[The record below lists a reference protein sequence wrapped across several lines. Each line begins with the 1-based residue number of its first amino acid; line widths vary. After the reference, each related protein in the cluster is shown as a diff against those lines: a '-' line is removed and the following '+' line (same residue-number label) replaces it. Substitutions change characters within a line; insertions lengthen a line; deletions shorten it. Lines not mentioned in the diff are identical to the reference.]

1 MKKVERNLFVEES
14 GFYYVI
20 WRDSAKNGGAQHQN
34 SLRTTNKRD
43 AKAKLERLRRLG
55 MNWERFAAE
64 EFGQGKAPDGDVATA
79 PTKAASTSQAQEKE
93 PERSVP
99 PQATVP
105 PMFTAATPSG
115 AVFVPAADRPGIA
128 EAVHRHFTWKTTKPT
143 KWRKPMEDD
152 GKRMLRQMRDTLIAM
167 CRGWEDF
174 KPYEVWND
182 YRHLGKAQASLPKN
196 ERPKIDEKTIPLVA
210 GGNHMASYLRSVVPW
225 LVDKEWIPPSARN
238 DLKDI
243 VNTVVAPRNP
253 ALPSTQEILDLINQ
267 LILVD
272 RLAGLYVHL
281 LATTGLRRGR
291 WNSDPRNRRGAL
303 GLSWKDVNWE
313 KRTLRAVMKGG
324 AVETLPLID
333 EAIEVLRK
341 LEALTGGSKDGR
353 IFPIGAKRA
362 ASKLSA
368 WASVMD
374 LEITYLHA
382 LRHYF
387 ASVAIIAGVPIP
399 VVAKLLGHK
408 DGGILLMRTYSH
420 LLPGAEEEAA
430 RKLTILMPPKKAA

>member
-55 MNWERFAAE
+55 MNWERFASE
-64 EFGQGKAPDGDVATA
+64 EFGQGNAPASDVTA
-79 PTKAASTSQAQEKE
+79 APAKGAFISHNQEQA
-93 PERSVP
+93 PEISVP

-105 PMFTAATPSG
+105 PTFTAATPSG

-128 EAVHRHFTWKTTKPT
+128 EAANRHFTWKTTKPT

-167 CRGWEDF
+167 CRRWEDF
-174 KPYEVWND
+174 QPYEVWND
-182 YRHLGKAQASLPKN
+182 YRHLGKEQASRPKS

-253 ALPSTQEILDLINQ
+253 ALPTTQEILDLINQ

-272 RLAGLYVHL
+272 RLSGLYVHL

-291 WNSDPRNRRGAL
+291 WKTDPRERRGAL
-303 GLSWKDVNWE
+303 GLRWRDVDWE
-313 KRTLRAVMKGG
+313 KRQMRAVMKGG
-324 AVETLPLID
+324 NIITVALID
-333 EAIEVLRK
+333 EALAVLR
-341 LEALTGGSKDGR
+341 EVERLTGGNKDAR

-362 ASKLSA
+362 ASKLST
-368 WASVMD
+368 WANVME

-387 ASVAIIAGVPIP
+387 ASVSIIARVPIP
-399 VVAKLLGHK
+399 IVAKMLGHK
-408 DGGILLMRTYSH
+408 DGGILLMRTYAH
-420 LLPGAEEEAA
+420 LIPGAEEEEA
-430 RKLTILMPPKKAA
+430 RKLCILTASKKAA